1 MLKIIISSPIKLLFI
16 FILFSFVSGCTQ
28 KVNDVNDT
36 VRLAIQ
42 GSADIHKSRDEI
54 TQLPYASAY
63 VRIGNNNQLFMVL
76 AFAETSKG
84 KTITHSNKNNPP
96 QLKWL
101 ASDNGMLITQSGRII
116 KTVNLANGNL
126 LQTHS
131 NKPDPLT
138 LGLHLA
144 TTPTTWQRS
153 VDWQPGYHMGYQL
166 TSQFIFDFPEVL
178 TINEH
183 LIPTLRFTE
192 NVTVKALN
200 QHYSNTFWIDQ
211 HSGKV
216 VKSRQYLAPSLPL
229 VEMTILKPFG

>member
-1 MLKIIISSPIKLLFI
+1 MRKNTHYPISKLLM
-16 FILFSFVSGCTQ
+16 ILTALLISGCSQ
-28 KVNDVNDT
+28 KITSVSDT
-36 VRLAIQ
+36 VRLAVK
-42 GSADIHKSRDEI
+42 GTADINKSANTI
-54 TQLPYASAY
+54 ATLPYASTY
-63 VRIGNNNQLFMVL
+63 VRIDNQSQLFMVL
-76 AFAETSKG
+76 AFAESSSGGTL
-84 KTITHSNKNNPP
+84 TNNSPNSEPP
-96 QLKWL
+96 LLKWL

-116 KTVNLANGNL
+116 KTVNLADGNL

-153 VDWQPGYHMGYQL
+153 IDWQPGYHMGYQL

-211 HSGKV
+211 NSGKV
-216 VKSRQYLAPSLPL
+216 VKSRQYLAPSLPP
-229 VEMTILKPFG
+229 VEMTILKPFD